1 MNMAKARKFLPV
13 IAGVICLGAI
23 IGYRITD
30 TITENKAR
38 AKESAAVGAVS
49 VDAAA
54 AKKRIIDPVIVF
66 SAGLEPEW
74 ITDISAK
81 VDGRIAEMRAAE
93 GDAVAAGEIAAILD
107 NNDAKGE
114 IMQAKGNVIAAR
126 SNLEQAELDYQRYL
140 ALEKDGAVAGQ
151 VLDNART
158 KRDAAKGQ
166 LQTAEGALAL
176 AEEKAANLN
185 IVIPKSGVITKRHLQ
200 EGAFVRSGAAIFTVA
215 DTSTL
220 IAKATVGESQVANLA
235 LGTKVRVETD
245 AFAEDEIVGV
255 ITRISPVAELPAR
268 VFTADISIDN
278 ADGRLRAGM
287 FAKAQIPVK
296 SGGPVVAVPESAIV
310 LREDQP
316 SIYVLNEDQTVTQ
329 RIVKTGASGG
339 GWIEIAEGLKEGE
352 RFVAGGQ
359 NKLRDGMKVNPVNRG
374 EPD

>member
-38 AKESAAVGAVS
+38 ARESAAVGAVS

-114 IMQAKGNVIAAR
+114 IMQAKGNVMAAR

-220 IAKATVGESQVANLA
+220 D
-235 LGTKVRVETD
+235 R
-245 AFAEDEIVGV
+245 
-255 ITRISPVAELPAR
+255 
-268 VFTADISIDN
+268 
-278 ADGRLRAGM
+278 
-287 FAKAQIPVK
+287 K
-296 SGGPVVAVPESAIV
+296 SVV
-310 LREDQP
+310 
-316 SIYVLNEDQTVTQ
+316 
-329 RIVKTGASGG
+329 
-339 GWIEIAEGLKEGE
+339 
-352 RFVAGGQ
+352 
-359 NKLRDGMKVNPVNRG
+359 
-374 EPD
+374 